1 MTSTDNRSS
10 MLTAGI
16 VIIIAGTALLALRLI
31 LGYLGIYE
39 IISNVLIIL
48 TGVVC
53 AWKPW
58 RERQKARRQ

>member
-16 VIIIAGTALLALRLI
+16 VIIIAGTALLALCLI

>member
-1 MTSTDNRSS
+1 

>member
-31 LGYLGIYE
+31 LGYLGIYG

>member
-1 MTSTDNRSS
+1 

-31 LGYLGIYE
+31 LGYLGIYG

>member
-16 VIIIAGTALLALRLI
+16 VIIIAGAVLMALRFI
-31 LGYLGIYE
+31 LGELGVYG
-39 IISNVLIIL
+39 IISTALIIL
-48 TGVVC
+48 TGVAL

-58 RERQKARRQ
+58 RERQKERRQ